1 MKPVESLSAQL
12 RAHKGLMKLRSVRL
26 GAAAVA
32 AVLALGIYGAS
43 GTEASEGPPAMPAI
57 PVVTQ
62 SMTEQPVQVWSAFS
76 GRLQA
81 VDAAEI
87 RPQVSGRITKV
98 LFQDGKAVKAGET
111 LFVIDPRPYEA
122 AVASAEAEVASAR
135 TNAQFAALEYKRA
148 AAMTKSKA
156 IAQRVFDERANANRV
171 AQASIKSAEAHLK
184 QAKVDLDY
192 AYVKA
197 PISGRAGR
205 VEVTL
210 GNLVQAGPGAPL
222 LTSVV
227 ANNAV
232 YADFEVDEQTYMRS
246 IRRDAN
252 NRADE
257 RRIQVKL
264 ALQSDGNQTYD
275 GTIYSFDNR
284 LNVES
289 GTIRARARF
298 ENKDGILLPG
308 MFVSVSLSG
317 GGERSAVVVPSRAI
331 GFDQNKKYVYIVND
345 KETVEYREVEL
356 AEHVGDGRIVTSG
369 LNAGDRVIVDGLQH
383 VRPGAP
389 VAATDVSEAAK
400 KVADNSHDKQS

>member
-1 MKPVESLSAQL
+1 MLSVESLRAHYH
-12 RAHKGLMKLRSVRL
+12 AHKGLVKSRSVRL
-26 GAAAVA
+26 GAAAVLS
-32 AVLALGIYGAS
+32 VLALSMYSAS
-43 GTEASEGPPAMPAI
+43 GTEASETPAMPPAI

-62 SMTEQPVQVWSAFS
+62 TMTDEPVQVWTTFS

-81 VDAAEI
+81 VDAVEI

-98 LFQDGKAVKAGET
+98 LFQDGKNVKAGET

-122 AVASAEAEVASAR
+122 VVASAEAELATAR

-148 AAMTKSKA
+148 VAMSKSKA
-156 IAQRVFDERANANRV
+156 IAQRVHDERANANRV
-171 AQASIKSAEAHLK
+171 AQAAVKAAEAHVK

-227 ANNAV
+227 SNDAV

-246 IRRDAN
+246 IRTGAH

-257 RRIQVKL
+257 RRIPVQL
-264 ALQSDGNQTYD
+264 SLQSDGGKNYE

-284 LNVES
+284 LNVAN
-289 GTIRARARF
+289 GTIRARAKF
-298 ENKDGILLPG
+298 ANDNGELLPG
-308 MFVSVSLSG
+308 MFASVRMAG
-317 GGERSAVVVPSRAI
+317 GGERSAVVVPTRAVS
-331 GFDQNKKYVYIVND
+331 FDQNKKYVYVVND
-345 KETVEYREVEL
+345 QDMVEYRPVEL
-356 AEHVGDGRIVTSG
+356 AEPVGEGRIVTSG
-369 LNAGDRVIVDGLQH
+369 LNPGDRVIVDGVQH

-389 VAATDVSEAAK
+389 VAPTDIAEAAK
-400 KVADNSHDKQS
+400 KVAATAPDNQS